1 VTLDFDAAK
10 SLLPLGN
17 GAWLLK
23 PVIVKSNGVLP
34 LP

>member
-23 PVIVKSNGVLP
+23 PVIVKAD
-34 LP
+34 